1 MTASPVGGRLFSKA
15 PKNARP
21 GPHAPPRIKRPETTQ
36 RGEPERRSP
45 QTSTSPASLAA
56 SWPIADQSSTFLA
69 GYARAAHPYDFRSF
83 RYVLAGAEPVNEA
96 TLKAMA

>member
-1 MTASPVGGRLFSKA
+1 
-15 PKNARP
+15 
-21 GPHAPPRIKRPETTQ
+21 
-36 RGEPERRSP
+36 
-45 QTSTSPASLAA
+45 LAA